1 MNSYLEE
8 KEDKAPKKE
17 DYYRKQMSSS
27 MDVLNVY

>member
-1 MNSYLEE
+1 MNSYLEG

-17 DYYRKQMSSS
+17 DYYRKQMSSF